1 MPDKKILIL
10 DKHQI
15 QQKLNRIGYQI
26 WEDNLEEKEIIIAGI
41 AELGFTI
48 ARRLKDIVE
57 RISGINVS
65 LMRIELDKNST
76 HLQAATDIPMERC
89 SGKVIVLV
97 DDVLNSGKT
106 LAYGIGV
113 FLDIPLKK
121 IRTVVL
127 VDRSHRVFPVAPDF
141 TGLQIATV
149 LKEHV
154 EVILNEE
161 TQEEAVYLS

>member
-10 DKHQI
+10 DKNQI
-15 QQKLNRIGYQI
+15 QQKLNRISYQI
-26 WEDNLEEKEIIIAGI
+26 WEDILDEEEIIIAGI
-41 AELGFTI
+41 AEQGYTI
-48 ARRLKDIVE
+48 AERLKAILE
-57 RISGINVS
+57 RISGIRVL
-65 LMRIELDKNST
+65 LMRIEIDKSST
-76 HLQAATDIPMERC
+76 HLQAATDISMEQC

-113 FLDIPLKK
+113 FLDVPLKK

-127 VDRSHRVFPVAPDF
+127 VDRSHRVFPISPDY

-154 EVILNEE
+154 EVVLDEE

>member
-1 MPDKKILIL
+1 MPEKKLLIL

-26 WEDNLEEKEIIIAGI
+26 WEDNIEEEEIIIAGI

-48 ARRLKDIVE
+48 ARRLKNIVE
-57 RISGINVS
+57 KISGIKVS
-65 LMRIELDKNST
+65 LMRIELDKSST
-76 HLQAATDIPMERC
+76 HLQATTDLPMEKC

-113 FLDIPLKK
+113 FLDVPLKK

-127 VDRSHRVFPVAPDF
+127 VDRSHRVFPISPDY

>member
-1 MPDKKILIL
+1 MPEKKILIL

-15 QQKLNRIGYQI
+15 QQKLNRIAYQI
-26 WEDNLEEKEIIIAGI
+26 WEDNLDEEEIIIAGI

-48 ARRLKDIVE
+48 ARRIKDIVE
-57 RISGINVS
+57 KISGIRVL
-65 LMRIELDKNST
+65 LMRIELDKDST
-76 HLQAATDIPMERC
+76 HLQAATDLPMEQC
-89 SGKVIVLV
+89 SGKVIILV

-113 FLDIPLKK
+113 FLDVPLKK

-127 VDRSHRVFPVAPDF
+127 VDRSHRVFPISPDY
-141 TGLQIATV
+141 TGLEIATV